1 MHAILDEDHVLSQDT
16 RAPELFQ
23 LSGYCHVKPTVGGWD
38 I

>member
-1 MHAILDEDHVLSQDT
+1 MHAILDEDHDLSQDT

-23 LSGYCHVKPTVGGWD
+23 VSGSFDVKSTVGGWD